1 MRFFTD
7 KQTLSDL
14 GFSSTGGKPSLKQ
27 FFTRTKTRGGTD
39 FLDEIMDNPMSDAA
53 AIAERVAIVRYF
65 IDHKI
70 TFPFEGMMLDA
81 AATYLD
87 NADERTRLSGQKT
100 SHDSAINKVLGVD
113 TQTKL
118 VMEGAKAVLDTFA
131 TMRTFLAQMNQQDA
145 YFKKVMTDMDVLFEE
160 LEGFK
165 LPLAKQKVT
174 FDELSAYDALYR
186 FKKRAQVLKVFGH
199 IYQLDAWVSVATV
212 ALEKGF
218 SLPTVI
224 DRASLKDKDAVYL
237 AIEGLY
243 HPQVPNAK
251 ANSLTMDGQDNLVF
265 LTGANMAGKSTF
277 MKSVGI
283 GVYLA
288 HLGFPVPA
296 QSLTFAVFDGLISSI
311 NLSDNLDMGYSH
323 FLAEVKRIRKVA
335 QMVAQGQRIFVLF
348 DELFRGT
355 NVKDAYE
362 GTVELSKA
370 FAARKSSAFVIST
383 HIIEAAD
390 DLKAATK
397 GIQYLYLPTLMEGS
411 KPLYTYLLQEGVTAD
426 RHGMLIIN
434 NEGILAMLEDA
445 SATEHHQ
452 KTTAFLTDAQT
463 QKDLNLLGRFDPHS
477 IFSLFNRTRTKGGE
491 ILLEKWFHEPL
502 IDPEKINKR
511 TQLFKY
517 FAAHGLQLE
526 LDAADFSL
534 FERYIASRKATSKI
548 AVALSVL
555 SRKVAQ
561 QVVKDEKYEET
572 VLGILATLRVL
583 KGVKKYFETP
593 TLHVEAGAFA
603 ERLDWAKALL
613 APIQKQ
619 GLLDALRQDDF
630 TWKEATN
637 CDYHLSQYADKILQL
652 IDLIYEIDVYQ
663 SVASIANERGFCYAE
678 ALSQS
683 AAVLTIED
691 GRHPKLEKGVG
702 NSIHMKA
709 GNNLI
714 FLTGANMAGK
724 STFMKTASINL
735 YLAHM
740 GFPVAARA
748 IHFSVRQGIFTS
760 INVNDNLQQGFSHYY
775 AEVMRVK
782 TIAEQVSQGKHLF
795 VLFDELFKGTNVKD
809 AFDATLAVTKSFVTF
824 KNTFFI
830 ISTHIVEVGEE
841 IAKENDTVAFR
852 YMPTVMVDQIPTYTY
867 QAVEGISADKHGM
880 IIIRNEG
887 ILDLLNN

>member
-27 FFTRTKTRGGTD
+27 FFTRTKTHGGTD
-39 FLDEIMDNPMSDAA
+39 FLDEIMDNPMSDAT
-53 AIAERVAIVRYF
+53 AIAERIAIVRYF
-65 IDHKI
+65 LTNQIA
-70 TFPFEGMMLDA
+70 FPFEGMMLDA
-81 AATYLD
+81 AASYLD
-87 NADERTRLSGQKT
+87 NADERTRLSGQKA
-100 SHDSAINKVLGVD
+100 SHDSALNKVLGVD

-131 TMRTFLAQMNQQDA
+131 TMRAFLAKMNQQDT
-145 YFKKVMTDMDVLFEE
+145 YFTKIMGDMDILFEE
-160 LEGFK
+160 LDGLK
-165 LPLAKQKVT
+165 LPELKQKVT

-212 ALEKGF
+212 AREKGF
-218 SLPTVI
+218 ALPTVI
-224 DRASLKDKDAVYL
+224 DRDTLTNKDAVYL
-237 AIEGLY
+237 AIDGLY

-251 ANSLTMDGQDNLVF
+251 ANSLTMDGNDNLVF

-288 HLGFPVPA
+288 HIGFPVPA
-296 QSLTFAVFDGLISSI
+296 KSLIFAVFDGLISSI

-390 DLKAATK
+390 DLKAATS
-397 GIQYLYLPTLMEGS
+397 GIQYLYLPTVMEGS
-411 KPLYTYLLQEGVTAD
+411 KPVYTYKLQEGVTAD

-434 NEGILAMLEDA
+434 NEGILEMLDGAQTNTPAQQEA
-445 SATEHHQ
+445 
-452 KTTAFLTDAQT
+452 AFLTDAQT

-491 ILLEKWFHEPL
+491 ILLEKWFHEPFVN
-502 IDPEKINKR
+502 PEKINNR
-511 TQLFKY
+511 SHLFKY
-517 FAAHGLQLE
+517 FARHGLVLE
-526 LDAADFSL
+526 LDEADFSL

-548 AVALSVL
+548 AVALGIL
-555 SRKVAQ
+555 SHKVAQ
-561 QVVKDEKYEET
+561 QIVKDEKYEET
-572 VLGILATLRVL
+572 IVGILASLRVL
-583 KGVKKYFETP
+583 KVLKSYFEKP
-593 TLHVEAGAFA
+593 ELHVEAGAFG
-603 ERLDWAKALL
+603 ERLNWANDLL
-613 APIQKQ
+613 NLIHKQ
-619 GLLDALRQDDF
+619 GLLATLRQDDF
-630 TWKEATN
+630 TWKDTVN
-637 CDYHLSQYADKILQL
+637 CDYNLSQYADRILEL
-652 IDLIYEIDVYQ
+652 VDLIYEIDVYQ

-683 AAVLTIED
+683 AAVLAIEE

-702 NSIHMKA
+702 NSIHMKQ

-740 GFPVAARA
+740 GFPVAAQSM
-748 IHFSVRQGIFTS
+748 HFSVRQGIFTS

-841 IAKENDTVAFR
+841 IAKENNTVSFR
-852 YMPTVMVDQIPTYTY
+852 YMPTVMVDQVPTYTY
-867 QAVEGISADKHGM
+867 QALEGISADKHGM